1 MRLPNDTARC
11 IQHTCPVILYC
22 ERFVQR
28 NTGLP
33 HTVSVA
39 PQDFGDGGCELLIL
53 TDEGRA
59 LKDAQL
65 DALRFEMKRD
75 EEPLV

>member
-1 MRLPNDTARC
+1 MSLNYDTARC
-11 IQHTCPVILYC
+11 VQHRCPMKDMC
-22 ERFVQR
+22 QRFVDR
-28 NTGLP
+28 ITSHP
-33 HTVSVA
+33 STVYIA
-39 PQDFGDGGCELLIL
+39 PQDFTDSGCELLIL

-65 DALRFEMKRD
+65 DAFADEMRRD

>member
-1 MRLPNDTARC
+1 MKLPNDTARC
-11 IQHTCPVILYC
+11 VQYRCPVKDSC
-22 ERFVQR
+22 KRFVDR
-28 NTGLP
+28 ITSHP
-33 HTVSVA
+33 STVYIG
-39 PQDFGDGGCELLIL
+39 PQDFGDSGCELLIL

-65 DALRFEMKRD
+65 DAFADEMRRD

>member
-11 IQHTCPVILYC
+11 IQHLCPVSLYC
-22 ERFVQR
+22 ERFTRR

-39 PQDFGDGGCELLIL
+39 PQDFGEGGCELLIL

-65 DALRFEMKRD
+65 DAFADELRRD